1 MKQVKDYMGQ
11 KSMAA
16 LVADGWT
23 EAEVL
28 ALVDAPRSKAAE
40 WDEGNTFFHWP
51 QINGKSTTGLFSVL
65 TREEKDAYNAYHKKH
80 QTGEGRTTGPK
91 ASEEVLAKVDT
102 LRKKLL
108 DKFKV
113 DEETMTLFEE
123 VVPQPQKKK
132 AAVEVKQGDLLA
144 DVLER
149 NAEVKDVYAKAM
161 KAASEAG
168 LILVNGKFVHAEL
181 VKKDK

>member
-1 MKQVKDYMGQ
+1 MKKATDYMGQ

-16 LVADGWT
+16 LKADGWT
-23 EAEVL
+23 EAEVV

-40 WDEGNTFFHWP
+40 WDEANTFFHWP

-91 ASEEVLAKVDT
+91 VSEEVLTKVGT
-102 LRKKLL
+102 LRTLLL

-113 DEETMTLFEE
+113 DVETMALFEE

-132 AAVEVKQGDLLA
+132 AAVELKEGDLLA

-168 LILVNGKFVHAEL
+168 LIVVNGKFVKAEL
-181 VKKDK
+181 VKKNK